1 MASMLG
7 WSVAGNW
14 VMPMASSSA
23 GRAMAPAVESHQSA
37 RRDARNRR
45 MPGEDNTLRRR
56 PLSRNEPRRRAV
68 LQGRIEVQPAISGPL
83 RPTTGRN
90 PPMKHLL
97 AAAAMAALL
106 AAPVWAQ
113 TSSGQP
119 ESTAPSTS
127 NPAGEAQSGAST
139 PSNMTG
145 KQHRHRGNQASMHNR
160 GSRSSKEE
168 TAEELNRQELQQI
181 MQGNAQ

>member
-1 MASMLG
+1 
-7 WSVAGNW
+7 
-14 VMPMASSSA
+14 
-23 GRAMAPAVESHQSA
+23 
-37 RRDARNRR
+37 
-45 MPGEDNTLRRR
+45 
-56 PLSRNEPRRRAV
+56 
-68 LQGRIEVQPAISGPL
+68 
-83 RPTTGRN
+83 
-90 PPMKHLL
+90 MKHLL

-181 MQGNAQ
+181 MQGNAQQPAPGTSGGTMEQSAPATNGGAMQQPAPSTSGGTTQQ